1 MKRIC
6 SLFLIGLLLSLC
18 LSAAAYDYGDPVSGA
33 VMSDGA
39 GLLSDGEES
48 ALNAQMASLCQ
59 QYDINI
65 AIVTTDTLDGKNPGR
80 YANDRYEGLFGANAD
95 GILFLLSM
103 EDGDWYIVTEG
114 RGKELLSD
122 GEVYDSV
129 DVISYEL
136 GENEFYDAFSAW
148 LQELPGWLDATE
160 PEPQPNFA
168 VSLVIGA
175 VVALIVVLIMRSG
188 MNTKRPQAS
197 ARHYLVPGT
206 YHLSVAQDFYLYSHI
221 SKRPRP
227 KSNSSSGGRGGSRGG
242 GGGKF

>member
-39 GLLSDGEES
+39 DLLSDGEES

-65 AIVTTDTLDGKNPGR
+65 AIVTTDTLDGKTPRR
-80 YANDRYEGLFGANAD
+80 YANDRYDGLFGANAD

-103 EDGDWYIVTEG
+103 EDRDWYIVTES

-129 DVISYEL
+129 DSISYDL
-136 GENEFYDAFSAW
+136 KYDRFYDAFSAW

-188 MNTKRPQAS
+188 MNTKRQQAS
-197 ARHYLVPGT
+197 ARHYLVPGS
-206 YHLSVAQDFYLYSHI
+206 YHLSVAQDFYLYSRVT
-221 SKRPRP
+221 KTARP
-227 KSNSSSGGRGGSRGG
+227 KSNGSSGGGSRGG